1 VLLALALGFS
11 GILTRLVL
19 LQVKDA
25 SALQTRARDQRV
37 RHIPLP
43 ASRGTMFDR
52 GGQELAMSLP
62 AKAVFADP
70 HLVRDPRGEA
80 RTIASVLH
88 LSPADVYRRL
98 TRGGRF
104 VYLARG
110 VDVTVAKSLQ
120 DRTLPGIGFQDES
133 RRFYPAGALA
143 PQVLGVVDVDGTGLA
158 GLELEYQT
166 RLAGTPGREVIEEDP
181 SGIVIPQGA
190 NVDQPSVPGDD
201 LILTLDREIQYRAQ
215 VALAGAVRANHA
227 KGGTVIVMDP
237 HTGDILAMATYP
249 WFDPNNFAKANLDNV
264 TNRAVTDVYEPGSVN
279 KVITASAAI
288 EEGVLRLNQRFKVS
302 DSIDLYGS
310 VFHDSHAHQPEQM
323 TLGDIIAY
331 SSNVGVIGVAQ
342 RLGQSRFS
350 SYLHRFGL
358 AKTTGSGF
366 PGESAGLLPP
376 VSRWSGASMA
386 TIPIGQ
392 GVAVTTLQMAAVYGT
407 IANGGVWVQPR
418 FVRATVGPGGQVM
431 DAPASDS
438 HRVVST
444 RTAQIVTRMLAYAVD
459 VGTGTQAQLPGYWV
473 AGKTGTARKVLPNG
487 SGYSNKY
494 VASFIGFAPASAPE
508 LVVAAVLDEPVT
520 EFGGIAAAPLFQE
533 VMRFALA
540 RERIPPAQKLPL
552 PPHAI
557 PAG

>member
-1 VLLALALGFS
+1 MVG
-11 GILTRLVL
+11 
-19 LQVKDA
+19 
-25 SALQTRARDQRV
+25 
-37 RHIPLP
+37 
-43 ASRGTMFDR
+43 
-52 GGQELAMSLP
+52 
-62 AKAVFADP
+62 
-70 HLVRDPRGEA
+70 
-80 RTIASVLH
+80 
-88 LSPADVYRRL
+88 
-98 TRGGRF
+98 
-104 VYLARG
+104 
-110 VDVTVAKSLQ
+110 
-120 DRTLPGIGFQDES
+120 
-133 RRFYPAGALA
+133 
-143 PQVLGVVDVDGTGLA
+143 VDGTGLA

-166 RLAGTPGREVIEEDP
+166 LLAGTPGREVIEEDP

-190 NVDQPSVPGDD
+190 NDDQPSVPGDD

-249 WFDPNNFAKANLDNV
+249 WFDPNNFAKSNLDDV